1 MLYNSTRDAF
11 WDLSLI
17 HNHYKNSWKNDPST
31 QACLKVYIC
40 LKVREF
46 LMPWFKKIMQNSIEI
61 KV

>member
-17 HNHYKNSWKNDPST
+17 HNHYKNSWKNDPTT

-40 LKVREF
+40 LKVRKF
-46 LMPWFKKIMQNSIEI
+46 LMP
-61 KV
+61 